1 MLHENSETPSLDI
14 TGKHIT
20 REAIQSNTK
29 RKKKMEKKRTDH
41 SSGGF
46 IRPSQVLQTGLMWPW

>member
-29 RKKKMEKKRTDH
+29 RKRNGEKRGQIILLEV
-41 SSGGF
+41 SF
-46 IRPSQVLQTGLMWPW
+46 GLPKFFKPV